1 MRFGISDAGVGLLLR
16 YADTMLAVKSMKLLP
31 AASVMNRT
39 FRALQTRKGF
49 VETGSYPGKR
59 LYARRPIEYQPNT
72 AARRR
77 TQRYIFGLREGNSS
91 ETCRLSRTMIEM
103 GAQFIDRR

>member
-59 LYARRPIEYQPNT
+59 LYARRPYQPNT
-72 AARRR
+72 EARRR
-77 TQRYIFGLREGNSS
+77 TQRYIFGFARG
-91 ETCRLSRTMIEM
+91 
-103 GAQFIDRR
+103 QFVGRPVAYPGR